1 MSVGWY
7 YNNAGITSTD
17 VYTEVSGNF
26 TFNDSD
32 TQWTYVDWDDGE
44 DNSLE
49 KAIYQWKKLE
59 TDSNSIYLKHTY
71 TATGQFHP
79 VVRTINSAGFLSK
92 YYYDN
97 GKLATDSIPDPKQE
111 VSNIT
116 GLTVNDGDPLP
127 VLKIENKVM
136 KSGIDNSIFEEG
148 PKSVWIYVPPI
159 LASTSAALDKTC
171 TLKVKYIEASLV
183 TSGPA
188 IAVSGNW
195 DLGYERIVK
204 EAEKDINL
212 RAGSGSINLLGSL
225 NESTN
230 ANKRALS
237 LLDVRLTTPRID
249 TDINSVRNDFNQ
261 LKFFLIAQGNDDN
274 WYPITYVS
282 NGDPI
287 KKAKD
292 RQVTLDFSQTRAKA
306 SNTSIS
312 SYKFDDGK
320 VFWTPVDQWQALSST
335 DFTATTKTTSSLLST
350 DYTYYTRPAG
360 LLGSSSIGG
369 SSSVGFTNSGQH
381 FFFGTGYTYD
391 FIRDQFPM
399 NEYNQFYDQYHLT
412 RITASSSGIT
422 NSDLDVFTGAYRI
435 TPSISTTT
443 AGDFFLETNANSST
457 QIETSDAY
465 YNASGNIMNTDNW
478 NGIIFL
484 NADAQPRP
492 MSEYFLFT
500 NDVKTNKIFFNN
512 TPYAKQFMS
521 DLTINTS
528 GNQVAGLYY
537 LKLGEK
543 VEGDKFTQTAEWAPL
558 QFRDTTKISKEIR
571 DSSNGKYVTYEES
584 MTKSGFLE
592 FDMPSD
598 WSSVSIS
605 GLCGGIFNNAVNNP
619 TDATDYSK
627 NISATWASGTGGN
640 YNDDGTFS
648 LAHNGYMIGNAYVLT
663 TTDLSAYTDEEIG
676 NFNYTYQYSGG
687 AVSGLTEGTVFWVVS
702 SSVANDQLYLLEGQ
716 DWGGTCPNGGFVGGV
731 MRRNNIYDVFD
742 GAPKVIESTI
752 GLMPHEG
759 AVPYPYTFVV
769 SSTALVDNLESDF
782 VDIYP
787 LKMVLARAYVS
798 GGAPGTL
805 PANSHFVSGSS
816 RTGMEMWNALPFN
829 NSYSQTVIQ
838 KDNTAYDLSYMDITS
853 NISMTYAGTYY
864 QAISKKGRVFIKRTG
879 TPIQNITFAGNALG
893 DEQSFSFNEDYK
905 SYGTLR
911 LLRRIEAEAV
921 RVMWDEQQKDSTFVR
936 FFGFVNS
943 VAETHQVTGKRAS
956 RPYSFT
962 MIIEEICLLDTNGN
976 LMSDVEPLGGSPDD
990 KRYQ

>member
-1 MSVGWY
+1 MTVGWY
-7 YNNAGITSTD
+7 YNNAGISSTD

-26 TFNDSD
+26 LFTDSD
-32 TQWTYVDWDDGE
+32 VSWLYVDWDDGE

-59 TDSNSIYLKHTY
+59 TDADNIYMKHTY
-71 TATGQFHP
+71 TATGQFYP

-97 GKLATDSIPDPKQE
+97 GKPATDSIPFPKQE
-111 VSNIT
+111 VGNIAR
-116 GLTVNDGDPLP
+116 LTVNDGAPLP

-148 PKSVWIYVPPI
+148 PKTVWIYVPPI

-171 TLKVKYIEASLV
+171 TIKVKYIDADLIMLGAPV
-183 TSGPA
+183 VG
-188 IAVSGNW
+188 GNY
-195 DLGYERIVK
+195 DLGYERVVK
-204 EAEKDINL
+204 EVEKNVDL
-212 RAGSGSINLLGSL
+212 RAGSGSISLLGYLEAGVAPKKSVG
-225 NESTN
+225 
-230 ANKRALS
+230 

-249 TDINSVRNDFNQ
+249 TDINSVRNDFNK

-335 DFTATTKTTSSLLST
+335 DFTDTTKTTSSLLST
-350 DYTYYTRPAG
+350 GYTYYTRPAG
-360 LLGSSSIGG
+360 LLGSSSIGSPASG
-369 SSSVGFTNSGQH
+369 TVGFVTGNN
-381 FFFGTGYTYD
+381 FFYDTGYTYD

-412 RITASSSGIT
+412 RINASSSGDT
-422 NSDLDVFTGAYRI
+422 NSDLDTFKGVYRL
-435 TPSISTTT
+435 TPAASTT
-443 AGDFFLETNANSST
+443 NVNSLVLDNPYQGST
-457 QIETSDAY
+457 QIETTDAY
-465 YNASGNIMNTDNW
+465 YNTSGNIMNTTDW
-478 NGIIFL
+478 NYLVYKDTEGM
-484 NADAQPRP
+484 QRS
-492 MSEYFLFT
+492 MSEYFLFI
-500 NDVKTNKIFFNN
+500 NEVKTNKIFFNN

-521 DLTINTS
+521 DLTTTTS
-528 GNQVAGLYY
+528 GNKVAGLYY

-543 VEGDKFTQTAEWAPL
+543 VEGDKFTQTAEWMPL

-571 DSSNGKYVTYEES
+571 DSSNGKYVTYEET
-584 MTKSGFLE
+584 MTKPGFLE

-605 GLCGGIFNNAVNNP
+605 GLCGGVFNTSGAADVNP
-619 TDATDYSK
+619 TGATDYSK
-627 NISATWASGTGGN
+627 NISGTYVTSN
-640 YNDDGTFS
+640 T
-648 LAHNGYMIGNAYVLT
+648 AYDIWPAQFVLST
-663 TTDLSAYTDEEIG
+663 SALSAYTDAQIG

-687 AVSGLTEGTVFWVVS
+687 GASTPADGAVFWVVS
-702 SSVANDQLYLLEGQ
+702 SSVNDDKLFLVSSSAPTFTGLVPGEA
-716 DWGGTCPNGGFVGGV
+716 CGGV
-731 MRRNNIYDVFD
+731 MRRINVYDVLD
-742 GAPKVIESTI
+742 GAPKVLDNW
-752 GLMPHEG
+752 LMPNAG
-759 AVPYPYTFVV
+759 AVPYPYTFIA
-769 SSTALVDNLESDF
+769 STSAFVEDLQSNF
-782 VDIYP
+782 VDVYP
-787 LKMVLARAYVS
+787 LKMVLS
-798 GGAPGTL
+798 GPFLEGPAPGLL
-805 PANSHFVSGSS
+805 PSGNAMHFVSLTGSLLS
-816 RTGMEMWNALPFN
+816 GTACTGMEMWNALPFN
-829 NSYSQTVIQ
+829 NSYSQTIIQ

-853 NISMTYAGTYY
+853 NVSMNYAGTYY
-864 QAISKKGRVFIKRTG
+864 QAISKKGKVFIKRTG
-879 TPIQNITFAGNALG
+879 TPIQSITFGGNALG

-956 RPYSFT
+956 RPYTFT
-962 MIIEEICLLDTNGN
+962 LIIEEICLLDANGN

-990 KRYQ
+990 KGYQ